1 MDTRMCDAIMLVII
15 LMFSFMLLFGILVL
29 VLHWSDGLGH
39 GTPRIKFRD
48 FKTFYALNPDRWYL
62 EDDNIKCCTNG
73 LYDIFY
79 FGLIDY
85 YRYKLWKRNIEK
97 RKINKTNMEITAR
110 MLEAVKEDIKK
121 TEAKANRHIK
131 DFIDITVEIAKKY
144 DSDDFVVKDIVND
157 FGQSACINCPNNPK
171 NGGNS
176 ICNCILGQQIIY

>member
-1 MDTRMCDAIMLVII
+1 MSLIFLSVFLLSISITAFLVLVII
-15 LMFSFMLLFGILVL
+15 WFISC
-29 VLHWSDGLGH
+29 D
-39 GTPRIKFRD
+39 TPRIKFRD

-144 DSDDFVVKDIVND
+144 DSDDFVVKDDDENAD
-157 FGQSACINCPNNPK
+157 WFGI
-171 NGGNS
+171 
-176 ICNCILGQQIIY
+176 